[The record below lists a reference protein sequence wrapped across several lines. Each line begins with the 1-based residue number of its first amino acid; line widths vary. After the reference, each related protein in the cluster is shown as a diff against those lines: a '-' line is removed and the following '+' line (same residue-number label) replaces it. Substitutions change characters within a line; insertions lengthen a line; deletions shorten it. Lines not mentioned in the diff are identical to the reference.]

1 MPNINLTE
9 NFNKI
14 YEILS
19 KKQMNIT
26 GIAKSMGYTSSNQ
39 LHSALK
45 GESMLSTKAIT
56 ALIINANVNP
66 TFLFTGIGE
75 MFLTEESEEVR
86 LKKENEELT
95 KKLNEAGQMVT
106 GSREVIKQLEKRNA
120 DLIDI
125 SSAAIKYHKEHKEQA
140 PKTEEEK

>member
-106 GSREVIKQLEKRNA
+106 GLREVIKQLEKRNA